1 MRALAFTQPRKF
13 AFREETVR
21 VVNIQQLRQQRRA
34 EAERERL
41 KANEALQ
48 AQRKIANEAIRAANE
63 ALRRLHA
70 EWAIEDQNAT
80 TPLRSSIA
88 RVMERISRATG
99 VSIMDIVGQRKSVRI
114 AFARQAVMYWCVR
127 RTGKSLPQIGAALDR
142 DHTTVIHGSRA
153 YPKKRAAMGRTLR
166 PV

>member
-13 AFREETVR
+13 AFREETDR
-21 VVNIQQLRQQRRA
+21 VVSIQQMRQQRRA

-41 KANEALQ
+41 KADEALQ
-48 AQRKIANEAIRAANE
+48 AQRKIASEAIRAANE
-63 ALRRLHA
+63 ALRQLHA
-70 EWAIEDQNAT
+70 QWAIEEGKSAI
-80 TPLRSSIA
+80 PLRSSIA

-99 VSIMDIVGQRKSVRI
+99 VSIFDITGQRKTVRI

-142 DHTTVIHGSRA
+142 DHTSVIHGSRA
-153 YPKKRAAMGRTLR
+153 YPKKRAAMGRRLR
-166 PV
+166 SV